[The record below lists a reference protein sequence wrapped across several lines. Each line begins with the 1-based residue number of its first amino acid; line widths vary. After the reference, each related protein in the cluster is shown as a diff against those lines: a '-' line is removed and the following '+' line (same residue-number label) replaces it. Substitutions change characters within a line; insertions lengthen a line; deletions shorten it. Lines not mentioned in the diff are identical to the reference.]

1 LRQGERVENMQA
13 FTFHVKHTFPLTRK
27 KLLSAEQLWMS
38 DKARLNHYRRTNSE
52 NKGEFNP
59 QCTYKANIAAGAVM
73 VGFLQTDLTR
83 LRDEGR
89 IEPQH
94 PSRFSTH
101 AGSQKR
107 YWEVHYEV
115 ALIVEGRSIR
125 FEARYPVKDA
135 LRPGEQQEVLGVK
148 LVGIAAAFA
157 PGTA

>member
-1 LRQGERVENMQA
+1 
-13 FTFHVKHTFPLTRK
+13 
-27 KLLSAEQLWMS
+27 
-38 DKARLNHYRRTNSE
+38 
-52 NKGEFNP
+52 
-59 QCTYKANIAAGAVM
+59 M

-83 LRDEGR
+83 LIHERR
-89 IEPQH
+89 IQPQH
-94 PSRFSTH
+94 PSIYSTY
-101 AGSQKR
+101 AGSQKG

-135 LRPGEQQEVLGVK
+135 LGPGEQQEVLGVK